1 MSARKSIAQRQMPP
15 QQQQQN
21 VRSAMNGPRFTADG
35 QQSQQDGPID
45 IKKMHPMAVLSLHE
59 DRLNDIE
66 SKMTQLQS
74 QNSQPQTKRA
84 TGDESAMI
92 AECIKQIKFLTQ
104 ENQTNRNLAR
114 ELTLEL
120 LRLKTSL
127 QEDGKIEMHVSEE
140 SQEKYDA
147 FKENANANTPT
158 ASQNVRDELD
168 NGSSTVSF
176 SGNGSSTVSFS
187 GNGSSTVSFSGN
199 GGYDPNSL

>member
-1 MSARKSIAQRQMPP
+1 MSARRNIAQRTAPP
-15 QQQQQN
+15 NQQQNN

-35 QQSQQDGPID
+35 QQQQQDGPVD

-59 DRLNDIE
+59 DRLNEID
-66 SKMTQLQS
+66 SKMSQFQS
-74 QNSQPQTKRA
+74 QLSSNQSSKRS

-127 QEDGKIEMHVSEE
+127 QEDGRIEMHISEE
-140 SQEKYDA
+140 TQDKYDA
-147 FKENANANTPT
+147 FKEKANSN
-158 ASQNVRDELD
+158 S
-168 NGSSTVSF
+168 GSSTQSQSVREELM
-176 SGNGSSTVSFS
+176 SGDNGA
-187 GNGSSTVSFSGN
+187 STVSFSGN
-199 GGYDPNSL
+199 GGYDPNAL

>member
-1 MSARKSIAQRQMPP
+1 MSARKNIAQRTAPP
-15 QQQQQN
+15 NQQQNN
-21 VRSAMNGPRFTADG
+21 VRSAMSGPRFTADG
-35 QQSQQDGPID
+35 QQQPQQQDGPID
-45 IKKMHPMAVLSLHE
+45 IKKMHPMAVLTLHE
-59 DRLNDIE
+59 DRLNDID
-66 SKMTQLQS
+66 SKMSQFQTQLS
-74 QNSQPQTKRA
+74 QNQTKRA

-147 FKENANANTPT
+147 FKEKANANSSNKTQ
-158 ASQNVRDELD
+158 SQSVREELM
-168 NGSSTVSF
+168 
-176 SGNGSSTVSFS
+176 SGDT
-187 GNGSSTVSFSGN
+187 GSSTVSFSGN
-199 GGYDPNSL
+199 GGYDPNAL

>member
-15 QQQQQN
+15 PNQQQN
-21 VRSAMNGPRFTADG
+21 PVRSAMNGPRFVADG
-35 QQSQQDGPID
+35 QQSQQEGPID

-59 DRLNDIE
+59 DRLNDVDDKIA
-66 SKMTQLQS
+66 QLQG
-74 QNSQPQTKRA
+74 QQTQSQPKKA
-84 TGDESAMI
+84 SNDESAMI

-127 QEDGKIEMHVSEE
+127 QEDGKIEMRISEDA
-140 SQEKYDA
+140 QEKYDA
-147 FKENANANTPT
+147 FKETANAKTPT

-176 SGNGSSTVSFS
+176 SGNGA
-187 GNGSSTVSFSGN
+187 
-199 GGYDPNSL
+199 YDPNSL

>member
-1 MSARKSIAQRQMPP
+1 MSARKNIAQRTAPP
-15 QQQQQN
+15 NQQQQN
-21 VRSAMNGPRFTADG
+21 NVRSAISGPRFTADA
-35 QQSQQDGPID
+35 QQQEGPID
-45 IKKMHPMAVLSLHE
+45 IKKMHPIAVLTLHE
-59 DRLNDIE
+59 DRLNDID
-66 SKMTQLQS
+66 SKMSQVQAQLS
-74 QNSQPQTKRA
+74 QNQTKRA

-147 FKENANANTPT
+147 FKEKANSNQQQTV
-158 ASQNVRDELD
+158 SQNIRDELD
-168 NGSSTVSF
+168 D
-176 SGNGSSTVSFS
+176 
-187 GNGSSTVSFSGN
+187 GSSTVSFSGN
-199 GGYDPNSL
+199 GGYDPNAL

>member
-15 QQQQQN
+15 HNQQQN
-21 VRSAMNGPRFTADG
+21 PVRSATNGPRIVADG
-35 QQSQQDGPID
+35 QQEGPID

-59 DRLNDIE
+59 DRLNDIDD
-66 SKMTQLQS
+66 KMEQLQS
-74 QNSQPQTKRA
+74 QSQTQPTKRSA
-84 TGDESAMI
+84 GGDESAMI

-147 FKENANANTPT
+147 FKEKANANTPT

-176 SGNGSSTVSFS
+176 SGNGA
-187 GNGSSTVSFSGN
+187 
-199 GGYDPNSL
+199 YDPNSL

>member
-1 MSARKSIAQRQMPP
+1 MSARRNISQRTAPP
-15 QQQQQN
+15 PSVNARQQAPAG
-21 VRSAMNGPRFTADG
+21 RSDDG
-35 QQSQQDGPID
+35 VVD

-59 DRLNDIE
+59 DRLNEIDEQLSQIQ
-66 SKMTQLQS
+66 SKTSQTQ
-74 QNSQPQTKRA
+74 QPAKRS

-127 QEDGKIEMHVSEE
+127 QEDGRIEMHVSEE
-140 SQEKYDA
+140 SQDKFDS
-147 FKENANANTPT
+147 FKETANANAVAAAAPSKTS
-158 ASQNVRDELD
+158 ASVSVREELMS
-168 NGSSTVSF
+168 GS
-176 SGNGSSTVSFS
+176 GD
-187 GNGSSTVSFSGN
+187 TVSFSGN